1 VVKLVSRLVGGRAVA
16 LDDPRVVNR
25 SMKRVFAALML
36 ACVSAGQAFA
46 DPAGVWRDKEGGT
59 IRIYHCG
66 QALCATIAT
75 VEPPLDPSTGQPW
88 TDKHN
93 PDVSKRSRPLVGVQV
108 LSAMQPNGGG
118 KWSGTLYDTDRGQ
131 TYMGNLIELRPNT
144 IRIEGCALGL
154 CGGEEL
160 SRVGR

>member
-1 VVKLVSRLVGGRAVA
+1 VRRLSYDCAKAA
-16 LDDPRVVNR
+16 L
-25 SMKRVFAALML
+25 AALML
-36 ACVSAGQAFA
+36 ACASGGAFA
-46 DPAGVWRDKEGGT
+46 DPAGIWRDKDGGT
-59 IRIYHCG
+59 IRVHRCG
-66 QALCATIAT
+66 PALCATIAT
-75 VEPPLDPSTGQPW
+75 VEPRLDPTTGTPW

-93 PDVSKRSRPLVGVQV
+93 ADASKRGRPLIGVQV

-118 KWSGTLYDTDRGQ
+118 KWSGTLYDPDRGQ
-131 TYMGNLIELRPNT
+131 IYAGNLIELGPDS

>member
-1 VVKLVSRLVGGRAVA
+1 
-16 LDDPRVVNR
+16 
-25 SMKRVFAALML
+25 MKRVFAALML

-46 DPAGVWRDKEGGT
+46 DPAGVWRDKDGGT
-59 IRIYHCG
+59 IRVYQCG

-118 KWSGTLYDTDRGQ
+118 RWSGTLYDTDRGQ
-131 TYMGNLIELRPNT
+131 TYVGNLIELRPDT